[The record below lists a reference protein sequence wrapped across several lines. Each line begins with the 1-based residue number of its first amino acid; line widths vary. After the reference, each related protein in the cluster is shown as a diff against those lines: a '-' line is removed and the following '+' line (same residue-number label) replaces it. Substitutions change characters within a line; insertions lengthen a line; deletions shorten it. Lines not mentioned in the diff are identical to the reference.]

1 MQNIASVIPRPDQS
15 LIDEGGMLF
24 RKYADNPKIVHDPA
38 FRGQLAQHEQA
49 MLDHYAM
56 YIPGLKECNMKLYY
70 RKYELVCSH
79 QTILCPDSI
88 KEHIEKCE
96 VVYGK
101 NRQNENV
108 RAKIGAT
115 VLVVALAAGIPLA
128 IIPTTRVF
136 VAIPIAA
143 CVLTAIWRQWQ
154 WHRDLNRLS
163 EAYRAIDNEI
173 SRYLPFGS
181 IVDHPIELLNRGFIG
196 GLDDPVAIEVIAG
209 YRISL

>member
-38 FRGQLAQHEQA
+38 FNGQLAQHEQA

-79 QTILCPDSI
+79 QTISCPKSVKKCI
-88 KEHIEKCE
+88 KRCE
-96 VVYGK
+96 VVHEK

-115 VLVVALAAGIPLA
+115 VLVVALVAGIPLV
-128 IIPTTRVF
+128 IIPTTRIF
-136 VAIPIAA
+136 VTIPIVA

-154 WHRDLNRLS
+154 WHKDLNQLS

-173 SRYLPFGS
+173 AKYLSPRLANY
-181 IVDHPIELLNRGFIG
+181 PIELLHRGFIG
-196 GLDDPVAIEVIAG
+196 GLDDLVAIEVIAG